1 MFLPHKCS
9 FRSNTNI
16 DSGWK
21 TLRVIQDKYLQK
33 EHLTKAGVRTAR
45 SQAVEAGNLEEFG
58 RTHGYPFMLKAR
70 KDAYDG
76 RGNCPV
82 KSESDIKNALEVLKD
97 RLLYAEEWANF
108 KMELAVMVVKTE
120 NEVSTDGA
128 STIAYPV
135 VETIHEDSICK
146 LVYAPA
152 RGISSDLQK
161 KAQVL
166 ARKAVSSLWGK
177 GVFGVELFVME
188 DGQILVNEIA
198 PRPHK

>member
-1 MFLPHKCS
+1 
-9 FRSNTNI
+9 
-16 DSGWK
+16 
-21 TLRVIQDKYLQK
+21 LRTIQDKYLQK
-33 EHLTKAGVRTAR
+33 EHLTRAGVQTAV
-45 SQAVEAGNLEEFG
+45 SQAVEAGTLEEFG

-82 KSESDIKNALEVLKD
+82 KSESDIPNALEVLKD
-97 RLLYAEEWANF
+97 RSLYAEKWANF
-108 KMELAVMVVKTE
+108 QKELAVMVVKTE
-120 NEVSTDGA
+120 NEVSTDRS

-152 RGISSDLQK
+152 RAISSTVQQ
-161 KAQVL
+161 KAQEL
-166 ARKAVSSLWGK
+166 ARKAVGSLWGK

-188 DGQILVNEIA
+188 DGQLLVNEIA